1 MMKIKRKL
9 HSIANKQNILIF
21 NLNRFHKNKTINKT
35 ITEHFKK
42 STKTTWILKSE
53 LFKNGDKQKST
64 ISRTLL

>member
-1 MMKIKRKL
+1 MMKKKRKL

-21 NLNRFHKNKTINKT
+21 NLNRFHKNKT